1 MFRNEMD
8 VRKEKKGMLY
18 SKHDSKIKMAK
29 LNFNST
35 LKELESR
42 SA

>member
-1 MFRNEMD
+1 MD
-8 VRKEKKGMLY
+8 ETKEIEGMRY